1 MRANLRSLQ
10 RPRWLKLY
18 IIKYVHG
25 MVQIG
30 DMWVRGAFNEPKAD
44 HVITRTTLL
53 IQERGVSKELIWLFT
68 FYAR

>member
-1 MRANLRSLQ
+1 
-10 RPRWLKLY
+10 
-18 IIKYVHG
+18 